1 MYNRCSPHPVALT
14 VDVDGYEGSLMLTGS
29 AVVLAF
35 DGSQVDGSWYTAVT
49 DFARATPWLNGTV
62 SVFSGYGVAMFGVL
76 IIIGW
81 WIARRAGAVTM
92 TAALAVPVA
101 AGLAYAATSAVKVLV
116 EEPRPCY
123 AYPTDFLLESCPTI
137 RDFSFPSSHSAVV
150 AAIATG
156 LIFVNSRLAVL
167 GVLAAAAMG
176 LSRIYVGAHY
186 PHDVLA
192 GLVLGALVGAATVAL
207 AWRYATPLIARLRHS
222 RLHPLLV
229 TEPAPAPTPTPDKQP
244 GRGPS

>member
-1 MYNRCSPHPVALT
+1 MVTS
-14 VDVDGYEGSLMLTGS
+14 S
-29 AVVLAF
+29 AGVVAF
-35 DGSQVDGSWYTAVT
+35 DGSQVDGSLYTAVT
-49 DFARATPWLNGTV
+49 DFARATPWLNGVV
-62 SVFSGYGVAMFGVL
+62 SVFSGYGVALFGVL

-92 TAALAVPVA
+92 TAALAVPIA
-101 AGLAYAATSAVKVLV
+101 AGLAYAATSAVKALV
-116 EEPRPCY
+116 QEPRPCF
-123 AYPTDFLLESCPTI
+123 AYPADFLLESCPTI

-150 AAIATG
+150 AAVATG

-167 GVLAAAAMG
+167 GVLAAVAMG
-176 LSRIYVGAHY
+176 LSRVYVGAHY

-207 AWRYATPLIARLRHS
+207 AWRYATPLVARLRHS

-229 TEPAPAPTPTPDKQP
+229 TGPVRAPAP
-244 GRGPS
+244 RAR